1 MLIINYQNFFL
12 IFIKFTCL
20 LIMQYEAFPQPE
32 EIKSTEKKHLV
43 GTNKSG
49 RSWKLGVNRTP
60 QKNFRNKGN
69 RMTWDEKK

>member
-1 MLIINYQNFFL
+1 
-12 IFIKFTCL
+12 
-20 LIMQYEAFPQPE
+20 MQYESFPQPE
-32 EIKSTEKKHLV
+32 EIKSSDKQHVV

-49 RSWKLGVNRTP
+49 RSWKLGANRTP

>member
-1 MLIINYQNFFL
+1 
-12 IFIKFTCL
+12 
-20 LIMQYEAFPQPE
+20 MQYESFPQPE
-32 EIKSTEKKHLV
+32 EIKSSDKQHVV

-49 RSWKLGVNRTP
+49 RPWKVGANRTP